1 MTDDDTEQRGQP
13 FDGRYRVLGRLGV
26 GGMATVY
33 LAEDSSLGRKVALK
47 VMAERYSED
56 GEFVER
62 FRREAQAAARLNHPN
77 IIAVY
82 DRGEADG
89 RPYIAMEYLQGRTL
103 KQVIQAEGPLP
114 PERAIAIAMQVLA
127 GLRYAHEHGVVHR
140 DVKPH
145 NVLVGDDG
153 RIKVTDFG
161 IAHAGDPQMTEVG
174 SIVGTAQYLSPEQ
187 ARGRAVGPQTDIYS
201 LGVVLYEML
210 AGRVPF
216 EGDSSVAIAMQHVSD
231 QPPPLRAFAPDL
243 PEPLALVVAHAML
256 KDPAQRY
263 GSADEFA
270 ADLDRVRRGLVP
282 VAATAA
288 HTAVVTHEPT
298 EFVPAIEATRIAP
311 RPEATPLLSGDKLPP
326 RPTPR
331 KRSRWPW
338 LLVLLLLLAV
348 GALAAF
354 ALGGVPGDGSSTTTT
369 NSTSTGTTTT
379 SQVTSHTLDDL
390 EGKTYQE
397 ATAVLRGYQ
406 LGLKIKSPQR
416 VRDAQHEANVVVA
429 SNPDKGT
436 VLHRGDTVL
445 LKVSRGQMK
454 VPNVVDKPQA
464 DAQAAFGSDFKFEP
478 TSEASDTIDKGNV
491 TRTDP
496 PVGTKVPVGSRVTV
510 YISTGPATVQVP
522 NLVGKS
528 EADARALLA
537 GAGLIVREPPGSRC
551 SDNVDAGK
559 VAKQNPE
566 TGTPVHKGKPVA
578 FDLANSPCTVFVP
591 TVVGMP
597 LDEAI
602 ARLQRET
609 INPKAIHTT
618 PLTVT
623 DPNDDGRVLDQDIRG
638 SNTKPFVVTLTIG
651 QLDQSATTTTTTP

>member
-1 MTDDDTEQRGQP
+1 MTGDDTQPGQP

-47 VMAERYSED
+47 VMAERYAED

-103 KQVIQAEGPLP
+103 KQVIQKEGPLP
-114 PERAIAIAMQVLA
+114 PERAIAVAMQVLA

-187 ARGRAVGPQTDIYS
+187 ARGRSVGPQTDVYS

-231 QPPPLRAFAPDL
+231 EAPPLRSLVPQV
-243 PEPLALVVAHAML
+243 PESLAMVVAHSML
-256 KDPAQRY
+256 KQPEQRY
-263 GSADEFA
+263 GSADEFS

-282 VAATAA
+282 AAATALIEMPPR
-288 HTAVVTHEPT
+288 EPT
-298 EFVPAIEATRIAP
+298 ERVPAVEATRIAP
-311 RPEATPLLSGDKLPP
+311 PSPAPPPSLLSGEKLPP
-326 RPTPR
+326 RPVPR

-338 LLVLLLLLAV
+338 LLVLLLVLAV

-354 ALGGVPGDGSSTTTT
+354 ALGVGSGDDTPTTSGSTPTTTQET
-369 NSTSTGTTTT
+369 TVAQTKKLEDLTGK
-379 SQVTSHTLDDL
+379 SF
-390 EGKTYQE
+390 QE
-397 ATAVLRGYQ
+397 AKSALAGY
-406 LGLKIKSPQR
+406 GLKLDVRPQR
-416 VRDAQHEANVVVA
+416 VRNADAEAGVVVE
-429 SNPDKGT
+429 T
-436 VLHRGDTVL
+436 VPPADSELRSGDTVL
-445 LKVSRGQMK
+445 LKVSRGQK
-454 VPNVVDKPQA
+454 QVPNIVGETRA
-464 DAQAAFGSDFKFEP
+464 DALDQLGADFKHKEE
-478 TSEASDTIDKGNV
+478 SEASDNVEKGKI
-491 TRTDP
+491 TQTDP
-496 PVGTKVPVGSRVTV
+496 PPGERIPVGSTV
-510 YISTGPATVQVP
+510 KFWVSTGPASVPVPTLTGKTEEEARQTLATVG
-522 NLVGKS
+522 LVVK
-528 EADARALLA
+528 
-537 GAGLIVREPPGSRC
+537 EPPGSRC
-551 SDNVDAGK
+551 SDDVEVGQ
-559 VAKQNPE
+559 VAKQNPPA
-566 TGTPVHKGKPVA
+566 GTPKKGGYAVS
-578 FDLANSPCTVFVP
+578 FDLANSPCTVDVP
-591 TVVGMP
+591 SVRNLPV
-597 LDEAI
+597 DEAI
-602 ARLQRET
+602 KNLEAASIASRNIIVVDQVTADPAQDGLVLSQDIEGTNAKPFKVTITVGRLD
-609 INPKAIHTT
+609 PS
-618 PLTVT
+618 TVT
-623 DPNDDGRVLDQDIRG
+623 
-638 SNTKPFVVTLTIG
+638 T
-651 QLDQSATTTTTTP
+651 ATP

>member
-1 MTDDDTEQRGQP
+1 MSGDDTERGQP

-82 DRGEADG
+82 DRGEANG

-103 KQVIQAEGPLP
+103 KQVIQKEGPLP
-114 PERAIAIAMQVLA
+114 AERAIAVAMQVLA

-187 ARGRAVGPQTDIYS
+187 ARGRTVGPQTDIYS

-231 QPPPLRAFAPDL
+231 DPPPLRSLAPL
-243 PEPLALVVAHAML
+243 VPESLALVVAHSML
-256 KDPAQRY
+256 KEPTQRY
-263 GSADEFA
+263 ASADEFA

-282 VAATAA
+282 VAATAMMA
-288 HTAVVTHEPT
+288 AVPHEPT
-298 EFVPAIEATRIAP
+298 EFVPAAEATRIGP
-311 RPEATPLLSGDKLPP
+311 RPAPTPLLSAEKPP
-326 RPTPR
+326 PGPTPR
-331 KRSRWPW
+331 RRSRWPW
-338 LLVLLLLLAV
+338 LLVLLLVLAV

-354 ALGGVPGDGSSTTTT
+354 ALGVGSGNGSPTTTQT
-369 NSTSTGTTTT
+369 TGTQT
-379 SQVTSHTLDDL
+379 QVT
-390 EGKTYQE
+390 
-397 ATAVLRGYQ
+397 TAVTTRKLEDLTGKSYSEAAAALNGY
-406 LGLKIKSPQR
+406 GLHLTPKRQR
-416 VRDAQHEANVVVA
+416 VRDAQRPADVVVA
-429 SNPDKGT
+429 SDPAAGQ
-436 VLHRGDTVL
+436 VLHDGDTVL
-445 LKVSRGQMK
+445 LKVSRGQK
-454 VPNVVDKPQA
+454 AIPNIVGKTTAEALQA
-464 DAQAAFGSDFKFEP
+464 LGSDFKSTP
-478 TSEASDTIDKGNV
+478 QAEASDTAAKGTI

-496 PVGTKVPVGSRVTV
+496 AVGQQVPVGSNVTYWV
-510 YISTGPATVQVP
+510 STGPASVQVP
-522 NLVGKS
+522 NLVGKT
-528 EADARALLA
+528 EAQARAALST
-537 GAGLIVREPPGSRC
+537 AGLIVKEPPGGRC
-551 SDNVDAGK
+551 SDAVQVGQ
-559 VAKQNPE
+559 VAKQG
-566 TGTPVHKGKPVA
+566 TQVGTPVQKGKA
-578 FDLANSPCTVFVP
+578 IGFDLAISPCTIDVP
-591 TVVGMP
+591 SVRGRSR
-597 LDEAI
+597 DEAQGI
-602 ARLQRET
+602 LDGL
-609 INPKAIHTT
+609 KVKYKV
-618 PLTVT
+618 VT
-623 DPNDDGRVLDQDIRG
+623 EPVTEPSQDGLVLDQNIEG
-638 SNTKPFVVTLTIG
+638 TNTKPFVVTITVG
-651 QLDQSATTTTTTP
+651 QLDQSVSTDTTTTP

>member
-1 MTDDDTEQRGQP
+1 MTGEDTQPGQP

-47 VMAERYSED
+47 VMAERYAED

-103 KQVIQAEGPLP
+103 KQVIQKEGPLP
-114 PERAIAIAMQVLA
+114 PERAIAVAMQVLA

-187 ARGRAVGPQTDIYS
+187 ARGRSVGPQTDVYS

-231 QPPPLRAFAPDL
+231 EPPPLRALVPDV
-243 PEPLALVVAHAML
+243 PESLAMVVAHSML
-256 KDPAQRY
+256 KQPDQRY
-263 GSADEFA
+263 GSADEFS

-282 VAATAA
+282 AAATALIEMPPR
-288 HTAVVTHEPT
+288 EPT
-298 EFVPAIEATRIAP
+298 ERVPAVEATRIAP
-311 RPEATPLLSGDKLPP
+311 AAPPPSLLSGEKLPP
-326 RPTPR
+326 RPVPR

-338 LLVLLLLLAV
+338 LLVLLLVLAV

-354 ALGGVPGDGSSTTTT
+354 ALGVGSGDDTPTTSGNSITTTT
-369 NSTSTGTTTT
+369 TQQTTAIA
-379 SQVTSHTLDDL
+379 SHVLEDL
-390 EGKTYQE
+390 TGKTFSE
-397 ATAVLRGYQ
+397 ASSALRGYGIAP
-406 LGLKIKSPQR
+406 LEIKSQR
-416 VRDAQHEANVVVA
+416 VRHDSAEAGIVVA
-429 SNPDKGT
+429 T
-436 VLHRGDTVL
+436 VPPADAELHPGDTVL
-445 LKVSRGQMK
+445 LKVSRGQK
-454 VPNVVDKPQA
+454 EVPDVVGA
-464 DAQAAFGSDFKFEP
+464 TREDARSQLGTDFTIVEK
-478 TSEASDTIDKGNV
+478 SEASEVVDRGKV

-496 PVGTKVPVGSRVTV
+496 SAPQKIPVGSRVTIWV
-510 YISTGPATVQVP
+510 STGPASVQVP
-522 NLVGKS
+522 RLTGRT
-528 EADARALLA
+528 EDQARATLTS
-537 GAGLIVREPPGSRC
+537 AGLLVREPPGSRC
-551 SDNVDAGK
+551 SDDVEVGQ
-559 VAKQNPE
+559 VAKQTPD
-566 TGTPVHKGKPVA
+566 TGRLVRKGTAVS
-578 FDLANSPCTVFVP
+578 FDLANSPCTVDVP
-591 TVVGMP
+591 SVRNLPVE
-597 LDEAI
+597 EAI
-602 ARLQRET
+602 KNLEAASIASRNIIVVDQVT
-609 INPKAIHTT
+609 
-618 PLTVT
+618 T
-623 DPNDDGRVLDQDIRG
+623 DPAQDGLVLSQDIEG
-638 SNTKPFVVTLTIG
+638 TNAKPFRVTITVG
-651 QLDQSATTTTTTP
+651 RLDPTAVTTTP

>member
-1 MTDDDTEQRGQP
+1 MTDDTDTERGQP

-187 ARGRAVGPQTDIYS
+187 ARGRGVGPQTDIYS

-231 QPPPLRAFAPDL
+231 PPPPLRALAPDV
-243 PEPLALVVAHAML
+243 PESLALVVAHAML

-288 HTAVVTHEPT
+288 HTAIVARDPT
-298 EFVPAIEATRIAP
+298 ELVPAVEATRIAP
-311 RPEATPLLSGDKLPP
+311 RAGGHAASERRATVACAPDAAQA
-326 RPTPR
+326 
-331 KRSRWPW
+331 
-338 LLVLLLLLAV
+338 LAL
-348 GALAAF
+348 ALAARP
-354 ALGGVPGDGSSTTTT
+354 A
-369 NSTSTGTTTT
+369 
-379 SQVTSHTLDDL
+379 
-390 EGKTYQE
+390 
-397 ATAVLRGYQ
+397 AAARGR
-406 LGLKIKSPQR
+406 GARR
-416 VRDAQHEANVVVA
+416 VRDRRRAGRRLADHDRRADDDRADNDRGLHAHARRPRGQDLPGGQGDAEQLSARPRHPEGAA
-429 SNPDKGT
+429 RARCHARGQ
-436 VLHRGDTVL
+436 HRGRERAG
-445 LKVSRGQMK
+445 RGRRAAARRHRA
-454 VPNVVDKPQA
+454 PQ
-464 DAQAAFGSDFKFEP
+464 G
-478 TSEASDTIDKGNV
+478 
-491 TRTDP
+491 
-496 PVGTKVPVGSRVTV
+496 
-510 YISTGPATVQVP
+510 
-522 NLVGKS
+522 L
-528 EADARALLA
+528 ARADGDPEHRRQVAGGCAA
-537 GAGLIVREPPGSRC
+537 GARLELQV
-551 SDNVDAGK
+551 
-559 VAKQNPE
+559 
-566 TGTPVHKGKPVA
+566 
-578 FDLANSPCTVFVP
+578 L
-591 TVVGMP
+591 
-597 LDEAI
+597 
-602 ARLQRET
+602 ARLGGE
-609 INPKAIHTT
+609 
-618 PLTVT
+618 
-623 DPNDDGRVLDQDIRG
+623 
-638 SNTKPFVVTLTIG
+638 
-651 QLDQSATTTTTTP
+651 

>member
-1 MTDDDTEQRGQP
+1 MTGDDTQPGQP

-47 VMAERYSED
+47 VMAERYAED

-103 KQVIQAEGPLP
+103 KQVIQKEGPLP
-114 PERAIAIAMQVLA
+114 PERAIAVAMQVLA

-187 ARGRAVGPQTDIYS
+187 ARGRSVGPQTDVYS

-231 QPPPLRAFAPDL
+231 EAPPLRSLVPQV
-243 PEPLALVVAHAML
+243 PESLAMVVAHSML
-256 KDPAQRY
+256 KQPEQRY
-263 GSADEFA
+263 GSADEFS

-282 VAATAA
+282 AAATALIEMPPR
-288 HTAVVTHEPT
+288 EPT
-298 EFVPAIEATRIAP
+298 ERVPAVEATRIAP
-311 RPEATPLLSGDKLPP
+311 PSPAPPPSLLSGEKLPP
-326 RPTPR
+326 RPIPR

-338 LLVLLLLLAV
+338 LLVLLLVLAV

-354 ALGGVPGDGSSTTTT
+354 ALGVGSGDDTPTTSGSTPTTTQET
-369 NSTSTGTTTT
+369 TVAQTKKLEDLTGK
-379 SQVTSHTLDDL
+379 SF
-390 EGKTYQE
+390 QE
-397 ATAVLRGYQ
+397 AKSALAGY
-406 LGLKIKSPQR
+406 GLKLDVRPQR
-416 VRDAQHEANVVVA
+416 VRNADAEAGVVVE
-429 SNPDKGT
+429 T
-436 VLHRGDTVL
+436 VPPADSELRSGDTVL
-445 LKVSRGQMK
+445 LKISRGQK
-454 VPNVVDKPQA
+454 QVPNIVGETRA
-464 DAQAAFGSDFKFEP
+464 DALDQLGADFKHKEE
-478 TSEASDTIDKGNV
+478 SEASDNVEKGKI
-491 TRTDP
+491 TQTDP
-496 PVGTKVPVGSRVTV
+496 PPGERIPVGSTV
-510 YISTGPATVQVP
+510 KFWVSTGPASVPVPTLTGKTEEEARQTLATVG
-522 NLVGKS
+522 LVVK
-528 EADARALLA
+528 
-537 GAGLIVREPPGSRC
+537 EPPGSRC
-551 SDNVDAGK
+551 SDDVEVGQ
-559 VAKQNPE
+559 VAKQNPPA
-566 TGTPVHKGKPVA
+566 GTPKKGGYAVS
-578 FDLANSPCTVFVP
+578 FDLANSPCTVDVP
-591 TVVGMP
+591 SVRNLPV
-597 LDEAI
+597 DEAI
-602 ARLQRET
+602 KNLEAASIASRNIIVVDQVTADPAQDGLVLSQDIEGTNAKPFKVTITVGRLD
-609 INPKAIHTT
+609 PS
-618 PLTVT
+618 TVT
-623 DPNDDGRVLDQDIRG
+623 
-638 SNTKPFVVTLTIG
+638 T
-651 QLDQSATTTTTTP
+651 ATP

>member
-1 MTDDDTEQRGQP
+1 MTGDDTQPGQP

-47 VMAERYSED
+47 VMAERYAED

-103 KQVIQAEGPLP
+103 KQVIQKEGPLP
-114 PERAIAIAMQVLA
+114 PERAIAVAMQVLA

-187 ARGRAVGPQTDIYS
+187 ARGRSVGPQTDVYS

-231 QPPPLRAFAPDL
+231 EAPPLRSLVPQV
-243 PEPLALVVAHAML
+243 PESLAMVVAHSML
-256 KDPAQRY
+256 KQPEQRY
-263 GSADEFA
+263 GSADEFS

-282 VAATAA
+282 AAATALIEMPPR
-288 HTAVVTHEPT
+288 EPT
-298 EFVPAIEATRIAP
+298 ERVPAVEATRIAP
-311 RPEATPLLSGDKLPP
+311 PSPAPPPSLLSGEKLPP
-326 RPTPR
+326 RPVPR

-338 LLVLLLLLAV
+338 LLVLLLVLAV

-354 ALGGVPGDGSSTTTT
+354 ALGVGSGDDTPTTSGSTPTTTQET
-369 NSTSTGTTTT
+369 TVAQTKKLEDLTGK
-379 SQVTSHTLDDL
+379 SF
-390 EGKTYQE
+390 QE
-397 ATAVLRGYQ
+397 AKSALAGY
-406 LGLKIKSPQR
+406 GLKLDVRPQR
-416 VRDAQHEANVVVA
+416 VRNADAEAGVVVE
-429 SNPDKGT
+429 T
-436 VLHRGDTVL
+436 VPPADSELRSGDTVL
-445 LKVSRGQMK
+445 LKISRGQK
-454 VPNVVDKPQA
+454 QVPNIVGETRA
-464 DAQAAFGSDFKFEP
+464 DALDQLGADFKHKEE
-478 TSEASDTIDKGNV
+478 SEASDNVEKGKI
-491 TRTDP
+491 TQTDP
-496 PVGTKVPVGSRVTV
+496 PPGERIPVGSTV
-510 YISTGPATVQVP
+510 KFWVSTGPASVPVPTLTGKTEEEARQTLATVG
-522 NLVGKS
+522 LVVK
-528 EADARALLA
+528 
-537 GAGLIVREPPGSRC
+537 EPPGSRC
-551 SDNVDAGK
+551 SDDVEVGQ
-559 VAKQNPE
+559 VAKQNPPA
-566 TGTPVHKGKPVA
+566 GTPKKGGYAVS
-578 FDLANSPCTVFVP
+578 FDLANSPCTVDVP
-591 TVVGMP
+591 SVRNLPV
-597 LDEAI
+597 DEAI
-602 ARLQRET
+602 KNLEAASIASRNIIVVDQVTADPAQDGLVLSQDIEGTNAKPFKVTITVGRLD
-609 INPKAIHTT
+609 PS
-618 PLTVT
+618 TVT
-623 DPNDDGRVLDQDIRG
+623 
-638 SNTKPFVVTLTIG
+638 T
-651 QLDQSATTTTTTP
+651 ATP

>member
-1 MTDDDTEQRGQP
+1 M
-13 FDGRYRVLGRLGV
+13 LGRLGV

-47 VMAERYSED
+47 VMAERYAED

-187 ARGRAVGPQTDIYS
+187 ARGRGVGPQTDIYS

-231 QPPPLRAFAPDL
+231 EAPPLRALAPDV
-243 PEPLALVVAHAML
+243 PESLALVVAHAML

-288 HTAVVTHEPT
+288 LTAIVPHEPT
-298 EFVPAIEATRIAP
+298 ELVPAVEATRIAP
-311 RPEATPLLSGDKLPP
+311 RAERHAAAERREAAACATDAAQALALAVAARPAARARRRRARGVRDRRRARRRLADDDRRARRRRTRRRPRSPTAHARRPRGQDATQEAKATLQRLSARPRRSRRRSPCATPRT
-326 RPTPR
+326 RPTSSSRAIPDR
-331 KRSRWPW
+331 VPCCTRATPCASRSRAGRRTIPNI
-338 LLVLLLLLAV
+338 V
-348 GALAAF
+348 GE
-354 ALGGVPGDGSSTTTT
+354 T
-369 NSTSTGTTTT
+369 
-379 SQVTSHTLDDL
+379 
-390 EGKTYQE
+390 
-397 ATAVLRGYQ
+397 
-406 LGLKIKSPQR
+406 
-416 VRDAQHEANVVVA
+416 
-429 SNPDKGT
+429 
-436 VLHRGDTVL
+436 
-445 LKVSRGQMK
+445 
-454 VPNVVDKPQA
+454 QA
-464 DAQAAFGSDFKFEP
+464 DAQQELGTDFKFSPAVRGERHV
-478 TSEASDTIDKGNV
+478 DKGKV

-496 PVGTKVPVGSRVTV
+496 AVGTT
-510 YISTGPATVQVP
+510 A
-522 NLVGKS
+522 
-528 EADARALLA
+528 AR
-537 GAGLIVREPPGSRC
+537 S
-551 SDNVDAGK
+551 
-559 VAKQNPE
+559 
-566 TGTPVHKGKPVA
+566 
-578 FDLANSPCTVFVP
+578 
-591 TVVGMP
+591 
-597 LDEAI
+597 
-602 ARLQRET
+602 ARR
-609 INPKAIHTT
+609 
-618 PLTVT
+618 
-623 DPNDDGRVLDQDIRG
+623 
-638 SNTKPFVVTLTIG
+638 
-651 QLDQSATTTTTTP
+651 

>member
-1 MTDDDTEQRGQP
+1 MTGDDTERGQP

-47 VMAERYSED
+47 VMAERYAED

-187 ARGRAVGPQTDIYS
+187 ARGRSVGPQTDIYS

-231 QPPPLRAFAPDL
+231 QPPPLRALAPDV
-243 PEPLALVVAHAML
+243 PESRALVVAHAML

-282 VAATAA
+282 VAATAV
-288 HTAVVTHEPT
+288 HQAVVSHEPT
-298 EFVPAIEATRIAP
+298 ELVPAVEATRIAP
-311 RPEATPLLSGDKLPP
+311 RPESTPLLSGDKLPA

-354 ALGGVPGDGSSTTTT
+354 VIGGVPGGGSSTTTDK
-369 NSTSTGTTTT
+369 STSTPTTT
-379 SQVTSHTLDDL
+379 SQVASHKLDDL
-390 EGKTYQE
+390 TGKTSSE
-397 ATAVLRGYQ
+397 ALALLHSYQ
-406 LGLKIKSPQR
+406 LDLNIKPLQR
-416 VRDAQHEANVVVA
+416 VRDASHHADTVVGSV
-429 SNPDKGT
+429 PDAGQ
-436 VLHRGDTVL
+436 VLHRGDDVL
-445 LKVSRGQMK
+445 LKVSRGQLK
-454 VPNVVDKPQA
+454 IPNVVDKSQA
-464 DAQAAFGSDFKFEP
+464 DAQEALGTDFPFKAA
-478 TSEASDTIDKGNV
+478 SEASESIAKGNV

-496 PVGTKVPVGSRVTV
+496 PYGTKTPVGTTVTV

-522 NLVGKS
+522 DLVGKS
-528 EADARALLA
+528 EADARTALTD
-537 GAGLIVREPPGSRC
+537 AGLIVREPPGSRC
-551 SDNVDAGK
+551 SDTVNAGE
-559 VAKQNPE
+559 VAKQFPD
-566 TGTPVHKGKPVA
+566 TGTPVHKGKAVG

-591 TVVGMP
+591 TVVGMS
-597 LDEAI
+597 LDDAI

-609 INPKAIHTT
+609 INPKAIKTIAQ
-618 PLTVT
+618 TVT
-623 DPNDDGRVLDQDIRG
+623 DPNDDQKVLDQDIRG
-638 SNTKPFVVTLTIG
+638 SNTKPFVVTLTVG
-651 QLDQSATTTTTTP
+651 QLDTTATTPTTSTP